1 MWTRKELKLRAKDG
15 LNRNYWKAVLISA
28 IFTLVFSGGSIL
40 TFKSDKLDDI
50 VEYAFENN
58 PFLVIFAGFFGLVF
72 FALFFILIVFLINPF
87 KVGVCK
93 FRTNALNGCA
103 NIADTALG
111 YDVSYKRNV
120 NTLFFMDLFIG
131 LWSLLF
137 VVPGIVKYYE
147 YSMIPYILAD
157 DPNISRK
164 EAFMKSKKLMSGNK
178 WRAFVLTLS
187 FIPWY
192 ILGALTFGVVSLFY
206 VQPYQQLT
214 SAALYEELKKTCL

>member
-28 IFTLVFSGGSIL
+28 VFTLVFSGGSIL

-50 VEYAFENN
+50 VEYAFEYN
-58 PFLVIFAGFFGLVF
+58 PFLVMFAGFFGLIAV
-72 FALFFILIVFLINPF
+72 ALFFTLIIFLVNPF

-93 FRTNALNGCA
+93 FRTNALTGRA

-192 ILGALTFGVVSLFY
+192 ILGVLTFGAVTLFY
-206 VQPYQQLT
+206 VQPYHQLT
-214 SAALYEELKKTCL
+214 SAALYEELKKASL